1 MNKERSKK
9 KSEIKKKEK
18 NTDNNI
24 KEKLRE
30 YLSLREKI
38 KKNDF
43 NLDDILQNENPNL
56 QQIKIDQKVSIIYK
70 KNPES
75 VFIWFK

>member
-75 VFIWFK
+75 VFI

>member
-70 KNPES
+70 KNPGIS
-75 VFIWFK
+75 SSFI